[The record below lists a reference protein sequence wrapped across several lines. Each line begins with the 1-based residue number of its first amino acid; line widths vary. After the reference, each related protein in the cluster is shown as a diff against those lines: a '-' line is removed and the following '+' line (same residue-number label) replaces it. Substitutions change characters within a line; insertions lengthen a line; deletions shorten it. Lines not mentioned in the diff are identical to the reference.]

1 MFTDYYAILE
11 IVGPA
16 TKAEIK
22 SAYKKA
28 AVKWH
33 PDKNHGVDTTKQM
46 QEINEAYL
54 ILNDDDARSRYDR
67 EYIKFN
73 KFREE
78 KKKEEPKQEHYEQK
92 KQEQE
97 RATENKSYE
106 KKTEKPKE
114 EYTTYQFDDELLKKW
129 MENAKKQA
137 IRNVHEM
144 VIEFRDSSVIG
155 FGTFFKTALM
165 AIAVGA
171 IFFIIV
177 LIIKSISK

>member
-1 MFTDYYAILE
+1 MFKDYYAILT
-11 IVGPA
+11 ITVSA

-22 SAYKKA
+22 SAYKKQ

-33 PDKNHGVDTTKQM
+33 PDKNIGVDTTTQM

-67 EYIKFN
+67 EYIRFN
-73 KFREE
+73 KFQEE
-78 KKKEEPKQEHYEQK
+78 KKKEEPKQKQHEQK
-92 KQEQE
+92 KPEQE
-97 RATENKSYE
+97 KTAE
-106 KKTEKPKE
+106 KKSSERKTDKPKE
-114 EYTTYQFDDELLKKW
+114 EYATYQFDDELLKKW
-129 MENAKKQA
+129 MENARKQA

-144 VIEFRDSSVIG
+144 VTEFRDSSIIG
-155 FGTFFKTALM
+155 FGSFFKTALI

-177 LIIKSISK
+177 LILKSI